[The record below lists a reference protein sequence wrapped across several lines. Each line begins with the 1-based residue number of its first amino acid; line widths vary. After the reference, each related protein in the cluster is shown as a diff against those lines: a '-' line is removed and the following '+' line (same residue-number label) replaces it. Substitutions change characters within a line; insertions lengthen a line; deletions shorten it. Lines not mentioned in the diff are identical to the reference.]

1 MKPKTS
7 KQLETGD
14 DMATAGID
22 TIGGETEAGYV
33 IMPST
38 DGPTFSD
45 HIGPYYVQENAMEL
59 RDGQLHMAFRV
70 QAKHLNI
77 LSICHGGVIASF
89 LDDLMGFAAYM
100 HVSPTDVVT
109 SDLATRFLN
118 TASLHDWVT
127 GSAQIISE
135 SRSVLI
141 IEGRL
146 HVGHKLIAFA
156 SGAWR
161 RLTPRQEA
169 VDQTTRRQ

>member
-1 MKPKTS
+1 
-7 KQLETGD
+7 
-14 DMATAGID
+14 MATAGID
-22 TIGGETEAGYV
+22 TIGDEIEAGYV

-45 HIGPYYVQENAMEL
+45 YIGPYYVRENAMEL

-70 QAKHLNI
+70 QATHLNI

-100 HVSPTDVVT
+100 QVAPSDVVT
-109 SDLATRFLN
+109 SDLATRYVS

-127 GSAQIISE
+127 GSAQILNT
-135 SRSVLI
+135 SRSVII

-146 HVGHKLIAFA
+146 HVGDKLIAFA

-161 RLTPRQEA
+161 RLTPRGQ
-169 VDQTTRRQ
+169 Q